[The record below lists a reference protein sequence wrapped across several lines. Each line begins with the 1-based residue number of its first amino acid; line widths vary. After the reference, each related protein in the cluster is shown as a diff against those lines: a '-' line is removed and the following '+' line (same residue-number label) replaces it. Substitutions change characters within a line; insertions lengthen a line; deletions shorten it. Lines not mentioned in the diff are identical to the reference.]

1 MNKSVKTEG
10 DVRNKFAKGRKTSW
24 LRSPWFSMHDLKSW
38 LWSFVRF
45 ILIVGLS
52 FVIMYPIMKK
62 ISTAIKDKTD
72 LYSPIVVWIPEHFS
86 WDNFRNAIEIMDYW
100 ETLRNTFLLSGMT
113 TVLTAASC
121 ALAGY
126 GFARLKFK
134 GSNLLF
140 TGVILTILV
149 PPTTIL
155 IPLYLNLKDFTL
167 LGLVPLLTGKS
178 VNLLNSYWPF
188 ILTSLTAVSYKAGLF
203 IFIFRQFFR
212 GIPKEVE
219 EAAYVD
225 GAGVGKTFTH
235 IMLPNALS
243 AILTVCLFSFVW
255 QWNDSFYT
263 TTYLT
268 SSKVMSTQLSSLPYN
283 LAYELAGGTSQ
294 ADPFYLNMVQDT
306 GILLAMLPL
315 ILIYLFVQR
324 YFVESVER
332 TGIVG

>member
-1 MNKSVKTEG
+1 MSVS
-10 DVRNKFAKGRKTSW
+10 RW
-24 LRSPWFSMHDLKSW
+24 LSLENWKRW
-38 LWSFVRF
+38 LWSFIRLT
-45 ILIVGLS
+45 LIAGLS
-52 FVIMYPIMKK
+52 FVILYPILQK
-62 ISTAIKDKTD
+62 ISTAIKDKAD
-72 LYSPIVVWIPEHFS
+72 LYSPVVVWIPE
-86 WDNFRNAIEIMDYW
+86 NFTMSNFLDAIRIMDYW
-100 ETLRNTFLLSGMT
+100 ETLFNTFALSATT

-134 GSNLLF
+134 GSQLLF
-140 TGVILTILV
+140 ACVVLTILV

-155 IPLYLNLKDFTL
+155 IPIYLNLKDFTL
-167 LGLVPLLTGKS
+167 MGLIPLLTGKS

-188 ILTSLTAVSYKAGLF
+188 ILTSLTANSLKAGLY

-219 EAAYVD
+219 EAAYID
-225 GAGVGKTFTH
+225 GAGVGTTFTR
-235 IMLPNALS
+235 IMMPNAIP
-243 AILTVCLFSFVW
+243 AIITTTLFSFVW

-283 LAYELAGGTSQ
+283 LSIMLGGDPSK
-294 ADPFYLNMVQDT
+294 ADPFYLSMVQDT
-306 GILLAMLPL
+306 GILLAILPL
-315 ILIYLFVQR
+315 IVIYLFVQR
-324 YFVESVER
+324 YFVESIER

>member
-1 MNKSVKTEG
+1 MSVS
-10 DVRNKFAKGRKTSW
+10 RW
-24 LRSPWFSMHDLKSW
+24 LSLENWKRW
-38 LWSFVRF
+38 LWSFIRLT
-45 ILIVGLS
+45 LIAGLS
-52 FVIMYPIMKK
+52 FVILYPILQK
-62 ISTAIKDKTD
+62 ISTAIKDKAD
-72 LYSPIVVWIPEHFS
+72 LYSPVVVWIPE
-86 WDNFRNAIEIMDYW
+86 NFTMSNFLDAIRIMDYW
-100 ETLRNTFLLSGMT
+100 ETLFNTFALSATT

-134 GSNLLF
+134 GSQLLF
-140 TGVILTILV
+140 ACVVLTILV

-155 IPLYLNLKDFTL
+155 IPIYLNLKDFTL
-167 LGLVPLLTGKS
+167 MGLIPLITGKS

-188 ILTSLTAVSYKAGLF
+188 ILTSLTANSLKAGLY

-219 EAAYVD
+219 EAAYID
-225 GAGVGKTFTH
+225 GAGVGTTFTR
-235 IMLPNALS
+235 IMMPNAIP
-243 AILTVCLFSFVW
+243 AIITTTLFSFVW

-283 LAYELAGGTSQ
+283 LSIMLGGDPSKE
-294 ADPFYLNMVQDT
+294 DPFYLSMVQDT
-306 GILLAMLPL
+306 GILLAILPL
-315 ILIYLFVQR
+315 IVIYLFVQR
-324 YFVESVER
+324 YFVESIER

>member
-1 MNKSVKTEG
+1 MIIS
-10 DVRNKFAKGRKTSW
+10 R
-24 LRSPWFSMHDLKSW
+24 LFSLEQWKSW
-38 LWSFVRF
+38 LWSIVRF
-45 ILIVGLS
+45 TLIAGLS
-52 FVIMYPIMKK
+52 FVILFPIFQK
-62 ISTAIKDKTD
+62 ISTSIKDKSD
-72 LYSPIVVWIPEHFS
+72 LYSAVVVWIPQNFS
-86 WDNFRNAIEIMDYW
+86 FDNFREAIRVMDYW
-100 ETLRNTFLLSGMT
+100 ATLLNTFALSAT
-113 TVLTAASC
+113 TTILTTLSC

-140 TGVILTILV
+140 AGVILTILV

-155 IPLYLNLKDFTL
+155 IPVYLNLKSFDLMGAMTL
-167 LGLVPLLTGKS
+167 IFGKPM
-178 VNLLNSYWPF
+178 NLLNTYWPF
-188 ILTSLTAVSYKAGLF
+188 ILTALTANSLKAGLY

-225 GAGVGKTFTH
+225 GAGISRTFAR
-235 IMLPNALS
+235 IMLPNAIPS
-243 AILTVCLFSFVW
+243 IVTVLLFSFVW

-283 LAYELAGGTSQ
+283 LAQQVSDGASK
-294 ADPFYLNMVQDT
+294 ADPFYLSMIQDT
-306 GILLAMLPL
+306 GILLAILPL
-315 ILIYLFVQR
+315 IIIYLFVQR